1 MMLVAGDSLTRRR
14 VVVNPARTAAEGY
27 MAVPGDVASFH
38 NSAVYVHRVK
48 AHAHVHDRGVISED
62 AAAPLA
68 AGKADAPVAEAVV
81 HAAVV
86 AHVRTP
92 VAGMEDVHSVFPAP
106 VVGRPQQAGRGRGN
120 PGAGNP
126 IVAAVL
132 VVGPIT
138 GRPHQARFRARRLI
152 VDGQRRR
159 RNPHPDEYLSVGRHR
174 DDREKKRQQEPARGA
189 KLFHGRTL
197 SILSCLAR

>member
-1 MMLVAGDSLTRRR
+1 MMLVAGDSLARRR
-14 VVVNPARTAAEGY
+14 VVVNAARTAAIAY
-27 MAVPGDVASFH
+27 MAVPGYVASFH
-38 NSAVYVHRVK
+38 SSVVLVHRVK
-48 AHAHVHDRGVISED
+48 AYAHMHDRGVIGKDS
-62 AAAPLA
+62 AAPFA

-92 VAGMEDVHSVFPAP
+92 VAGMEHIHSVLPAP
-106 VVGRPQQAGRGRGN
+106 IVGRPQQAGRGRGN

-132 VVGPIT
+132 VVGPIS
-138 GRPHQARFRARRLI
+138 GSPHQARFRARGLL

-159 RNPHPDEYLSVGRHR
+159 RNPHPDEYLSVARH
-174 DDREKKRQQEPARGA
+174 
-189 KLFHGRTL
+189 
-197 SILSCLAR
+197 

>member
-1 MMLVAGDSLTRRR
+1 MMLVAGDSFARRR
-14 VVVNPARTAAEGY
+14 VVVNAARTAAIAY
-27 MAVPGDVASFH
+27 MAVPGDVSSVH
-38 NSAVYVHRVK
+38 SSAVYVHRVK
-48 AHAHVHDRGVISED
+48 AHAHMHDRGVICKDS
-62 AAAPLA
+62 AAPLA
-68 AGKADAPVAEAVV
+68 AGKADTPVAEAVV

-86 AHVRTP
+86 AHMRTP
-92 VAGMEDVHSVFPAP
+92 IAGMEDIHSVLPAP

-132 VVGPIT
+132 VVGPIA
-138 GRPHQARFRARRLI
+138 GRPHQPRFRARGLL

-159 RNPHPDEYLSVGRHR
+159 RNAHPDEYLSVARHR
-174 DDREKKRQQEPARGA
+174 DDREKKRQQEPARRK
-189 KLFHGRTL
+189 KLFHGKTL